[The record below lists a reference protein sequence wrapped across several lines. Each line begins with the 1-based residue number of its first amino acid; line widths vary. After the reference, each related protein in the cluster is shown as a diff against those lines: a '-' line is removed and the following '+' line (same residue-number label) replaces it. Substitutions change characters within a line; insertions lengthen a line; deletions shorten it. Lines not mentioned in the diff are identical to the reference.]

1 VPVTAITPADAQAWY
16 YRQVSSC
23 VKSVRWTVTDLP
35 ISVCEQDIR
44 FEKGTPFY
52 ERLGEERAAAL
63 LRALRVEGY
72 RIVPELGLSIRS
84 DQQAKD

>member
-1 VPVTAITPADAQAWY
+1 MDSHRLAELRLRTGYV
-16 YRQVSSC
+16 
-23 VKSVRWTVTDLP
+23 
-35 ISVCEQDIR
+35 
-44 FEKGTPFY
+44 FENGTPFY

-72 RIVPELGLSIRS
+72 RIVPERGLSIQS

>member
-1 VPVTAITPADAQAWY
+1 MDSRRLAELRLRTGYV
-16 YRQVSSC
+16 
-23 VKSVRWTVTDLP
+23 
-35 ISVCEQDIR
+35 
-44 FEKGTPFY
+44 FENGTLFY

-72 RIVPELGLSIRS
+72 RIVPERGLLIRS